1 MYNNQINEQSM
12 HSKLPA
18 PEKMRGPNKPELC
31 FLLRRIFG
39 RRLFKQEATRRCQ
52 PFPMPKPGQ
61 KLKVSK
67 MDNKNR
73 SSLQIERHN

>member
-18 PEKMRGPNKPELC
+18 PEKMRGPHKPEIC
-31 FLLRRIFG
+31 FLLRRIFS

-52 PFPMPKPGQ
+52 PFPMPKPDQ
-61 KLKVSK
+61 KVKVSK

-73 SSLQIERHN
+73 SSV